1 MFIIIII
8 IIIIIITIITIIIII
23 IIIIFCQIGN
33 LFSKIRQIK
42 ELDKYI
48 ETEHII

>member
-1 MFIIIII
+1 MNKVLFYYCLKKKK
-8 IIIIIITIITIIIII
+8 ITIIIII